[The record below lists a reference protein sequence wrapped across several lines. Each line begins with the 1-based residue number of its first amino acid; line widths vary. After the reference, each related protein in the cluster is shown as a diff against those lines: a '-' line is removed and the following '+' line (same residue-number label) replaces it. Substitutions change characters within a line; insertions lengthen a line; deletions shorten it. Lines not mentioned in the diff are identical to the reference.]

1 LNDDDDNDDEEV
13 DVATEGK
20 IGVNEIKELLN
31 ALYASCELEKKGDFL
46 FHRLFPLYFF
56 FLLSIIKKN
65 FIIFCHFDFS

>member
-13 DVATEGK
+13 DVVTGGK

-56 FLLSIIKKN
+56 FSLINNKKEFHYFLS
-65 FIIFCHFDFS
+65 F